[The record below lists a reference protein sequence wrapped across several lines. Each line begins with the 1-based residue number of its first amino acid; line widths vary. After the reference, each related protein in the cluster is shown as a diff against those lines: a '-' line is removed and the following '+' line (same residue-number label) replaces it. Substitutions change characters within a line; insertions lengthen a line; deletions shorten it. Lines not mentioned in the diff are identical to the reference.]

1 MGVTERR
8 VREKEQK
15 RINMLDAAEFV
26 LLEKGLDHLSME
38 DVAEKAEVSKGSL
51 YQYFQNKN
59 DLVLGICY
67 RATHLLNES
76 FKEVLESKRKGLM
89 LVRELGE
96 RYLNYVKDHPQYYS
110 SMKFLDNLGS
120 SEVDGESDYLEL
132 CTKNRQEGFR
142 LVVEAIQRGIDD
154 GSIKNDFPAEQLAL
168 LFWST
173 SHGVVTIS
181 YMHQNYEHFKLL
193 DHIGMQENELFNAY
207 MHILGCGIAA
217 DS

>member
-8 VREKEQK
+8 IREKERK
-15 RINMLDAAEFV
+15 RSTMLDAAESI
-26 LLEKGLDHLSME
+26 LIEKGLDRLSME

-59 DLVLGICY
+59 DLVLGICF

-76 FKEVLESKRKGLM
+76 FKEVLESNRSGLM

-110 SMKFLDNLGS
+110 SMKFLDNLHS
-120 SEVDGESDYLEL
+120 SGVGGESDYLEL
-132 CTKNRQEGFR
+132 CTQNRQEGFR
-142 LVVEAIQRGIDD
+142 LMVEAIQRGIED

-193 DHIGMQENELFNAY
+193 ERIGMQENELFNAY

-217 DS
+217 KP

>member
-1 MGVTERR
+1 MGITERR
-8 VREKEQK
+8 IREKERK
-15 RINMLDAAEFV
+15 RSTMLDAAESI
-26 LLEKGLDHLSME
+26 LIEKGLDHLSME
-38 DVAEKAEVSKGSL
+38 YVAEKAEVSKGSL

-67 RATHLLNES
+67 RATQLLNNS
-76 FKEVLESKRKGLM
+76 FKEVLESNRNGLM
-89 LVRELGE
+89 LVRELCE

-110 SMKFLDNLGS
+110 SMKFLDNLHS
-120 SEVDGESDYLEL
+120 SGVGGESDYLEL

-142 LVVEAIQRGIDD
+142 LMVEAIQRGIDD

-193 DHIGMQENELFNAY
+193 ERIGMQENELFNAY

-217 DS
+217 DT

>member
-8 VREKEQK
+8 IREKERK
-15 RINMLDAAEFV
+15 RSTMLDAAESI

-38 DVAEKAEVSKGSL
+38 DVAGRAEVSKGSL

-76 FKEVLESKRKGLM
+76 FEEVLESNRSGLM

-96 RYLNYVKDHPQYYS
+96 RYLNYVKNHPQYYS
-110 SMKFLDNLGS
+110 SMKFLDNLHS
-120 SEVDGESDYLEL
+120 SGVGGESDYLEL
-132 CTKNRQEGFR
+132 CTQNRQEGFR
-142 LVVEAIQRGIDD
+142 LMVEAIQRGIDD

-193 DHIGMQENELFNAY
+193 ERIGMQENELFNAY

-217 DS
+217 NT

>member
-8 VREKEQK
+8 IREKERK
-15 RINMLDAAEFV
+15 RSIMLDAAEFI

-76 FKEVLESKRKGLM
+76 FKEVLESKRKGLI

-96 RYLNYVKDHPQYYS
+96 RYLNYVKDHSQYCS
-110 SMKFLDNLGS
+110 SMKFLDNLSS

-132 CTKNRQEGFR
+132 CKKNRQEGFR
-142 LVVEAIQRGIDD
+142 LVVEAIQRASHD

-193 DHIGMQENELFNAY
+193 EHIGMQENELFNAY